1 MNHQIHKE
9 LIIKWANGSKIERL
23 HSNSEWKVEVN
34 PTWASEYNYRVMPT
48 KESIN
53 TIIFCLPFQH
63 AASSNGLLS
72 VLRFAQ
78 TLSVLGIQV
87 IFMCV
92 LSEYPQ
98 EELIFTE
105 HLRFRMG
112 DEEFTN
118 LYSNID
124 NKAKELGINF
134 TTDHESLIKN
144 GATVLYSERI
154 IQNPLNAKKV
164 IRYFGNKDGFL
175 NGGKL
180 VELTNKDFILSHSKV
195 LHPNANHYL
204 YFAEINYEFKNTE
217 LKEFNDRE
225 ASITYVGKGSLYGEV
240 GIFNDTV
247 YVTRE
252 FPDNKKELASILRNS
267 RFLFTWDSWTNLIA
281 EAIFCGVV
289 PVILRN
295 EPFTLEEINN
305 SENAPIPCVDISK
318 IEYDEKTKR
327 YNFKNSIYYQNFC
340 IERIFFMNK
349 QRNLELNYPFSVQEF
364 LTKLQVHFA
373 N

>member
-1 MNHQIHKE
+1 
-9 LIIKWANGSKIERL
+9 
-23 HSNSEWKVEVN
+23 
-34 PTWASEYNYRVMPT
+34 
-48 KESIN
+48 
-53 TIIFCLPFQH
+53 
-63 AASSNGLLS
+63 
-72 VLRFAQ
+72 
-78 TLSVLGIQV
+78 
-87 IFMCV
+87 
-92 LSEYPQ
+92 
-98 EELIFTE
+98 
-105 HLRFRMG
+105 
-112 DEEFTN
+112 
-118 LYSNID
+118 LY
-124 NKAKELGINF
+124 
-134 TTDHESLIKN
+134 
-144 GATVLYSERI
+144 
-154 IQNPLNAKKV
+154 
-164 IRYFGNKDGFL
+164 
-175 NGGKL
+175 
-180 VELTNKDFILSHSKV
+180 
-195 LHPNANHYL
+195 PNANQYL

-252 FPDNKKELASILRNS
+252 FPNNKKDLASILRNS

-318 IEYDEKTKR
+318 IEYDDKTKR
-327 YNFKNSIYYQNFC
+327 YNFKNSIDYQNFC
-340 IERIFFMNK
+340 IERTFFMNK
-349 QRNLELNYPFSVQEF
+349 QRDLELNYPFSVQEF

>member
-23 HSNSEWKVEVN
+23 HSNSEWKLEVS
-34 PTWASEYNYRVMPT
+34 PTWASEQKYRVTPS

-63 AASSNGLLS
+63 VGSSNGLQS
-72 VLRFAQ
+72 VLRFAK
-78 TLSVLGIQV
+78 TLSAQGIQI

-92 LSEYPQ
+92 LSEHPQ
-98 EELIFTE
+98 EELIFNE
-105 HLRFRMG
+105 YLRLRIG
-112 DEEFTN
+112 DEEFAN
-118 LYSNID
+118 LYTVIE

-134 TTDHESLIKN
+134 TTDHELMISK
-144 GATVLYSERI
+144 GAAVLYSERI

-180 VELTNKDFILSHSKV
+180 VQLNDNDFILAHSKI

-204 YFAEINYEFKNTE
+204 YFADINHEFKCSE
-217 LKEFNDRE
+217 PKEFNHRE
-225 ASITYVGKGSLYGEV
+225 TSVTYVGKGFLYGEV
-240 GIFNDTV
+240 GIFNDTIN
-247 YVTRE
+247 VTRE
-252 FPDNKKELASILRNS
+252 FPDNKKELANILRNS
-267 RFLFTWDSWTNLIA
+267 RFLFTWDCWTNLIA

-295 EPFTLEEINN
+295 EPFTLDEINH

-318 IEYDEKTKR
+318 IEYDEKTKS
-327 YNFKNSIYYQNFC
+327 YNFKNPIDYQNFC
-340 IERIFFMNK
+340 IERTLFMNK
-349 QRNLELNYPFSVQEF
+349 QMDLDRYYPFSVQEF
-364 LTKLQVHFA
+364 LTKLQIHFA